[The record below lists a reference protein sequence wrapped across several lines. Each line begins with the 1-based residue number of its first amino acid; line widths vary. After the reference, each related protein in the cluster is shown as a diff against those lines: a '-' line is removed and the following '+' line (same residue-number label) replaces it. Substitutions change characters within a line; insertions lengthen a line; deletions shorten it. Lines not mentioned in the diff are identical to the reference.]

1 MVPQK
6 DWNNHSP
13 ALVEKEQ
20 NNTPGVHIYRASKSM
35 AAIHSCV
42 ITMFKPFKALAERAA
57 WEFVEK
63 NKDNINFDLV
73 TILPPFVSSAFVG
86 DSRVHVDGLLAIGV
100 WRECPVSVVWYLIDT
115 E

>member
-1 MVPQK
+1 MVPQT

-35 AAIHSCV
+35 TAIHSYV
-42 ITMFKPFKALAERAA
+42 ITMLKPFKALAERAA
-57 WEFVEK
+57 WDFVEK

-86 DSRVHVDGLLAIGV
+86 VSRLYVNGLLVIGL
-100 WRECPVSVVWYLIDT
+100 WRECPTNVV
-115 E
+115 